1 VRCETEAEAKAE
13 KDGKIRAHQL
23 VRRETEAEA
32 KKKKKSC
39 MQAHGKI
46 RAHQRVRREKEAEA
60 LPERKKMENPCARS
74 SKQDAK
80 KLAAFGERRSSA
92 RCWATAQ
99 RFNWNCC
106 AVAQLEEK
114 IIIKRLVGGSKEGE
128 EIS

>member
-1 VRCETEAEAKAE
+1 MRCETEAEAKAE

-60 LPERKKMENPCARS
+60 LPERKKMENPSARS
-74 SKQDAK
+74 SKHD
-80 KLAAFGERRSSA
+80 ERRSSA

-106 AVAQLEEK
+106 AVAQREGRK
-114 IIIKRLVGGSKEGE
+114 QKIIKRLVGGSKEGE
-128 EIS
+128 EALKLVV